1 MRTLDQI
8 DLSLTGLK
16 NHYSR
21 KDFSPVELAGFI
33 LDAVEQA
40 SLAEHHNPIWI
51 RVLTLDEIE
60 KYTGKLTGE
69 NPDGLPLYGV
79 PFAIKDNIDLADIP
93 TTAACP
99 DFSYTPTRTAFVVEQ
114 LVRAG
119 AIPIGKTN
127 MDQFA
132 TGLVGTRS
140 PAPWGACHNVFNKN
154 YIAGGSSSGSALA
167 VAKGLVTFSLGT
179 DTAGS
184 GRVPASLNGIVGLKP
199 SRGLLSTSGVVPAC
213 RSLDCVSIFAR
224 GMEDANAVFDIAASF
239 DPEDPYARE
248 NTYANSK
255 RYFGPAVKTGRLG
268 IPDSKQLNFFGNS
281 EAESLFNQAVQ
292 KLVEQN
298 VELVPIDFA
307 PFAEAAKLLY
317 EGPWVT
323 ERYLAV
329 RELIDT
335 KPESLL
341 PVINRIV
348 SSGKH
353 ASAAQA
359 FSAQYRLMELKRQ
372 AEAELEK
379 VDAIVTPTN
388 GTIYTLEEIEAEP
401 IQLNSNLGYYTNF
414 MNLLDCAAVALP
426 TGFYASGVGFGVT
439 LFHQAFTD
447 KRLLSL
453 AALLHGGV
461 AIPETSKSPYAWV
474 PIVVCGAHME
484 GLPLNWQLVERGAVL
499 TTKTR
504 TAGHYRLYA
513 LAGGPPYRPGLKRV
527 EKAGE
532 KIAVEVWSVPVENVG
547 SFVAE
552 IPAPLGIGKVELED
566 GTWESGFICEP
577 CGLETAI
584 DITETGGWRNY
595 LKTII

>member
-1 MRTLDQI
+1 MITLEQI

-21 KDFSPVELAGFI
+21 NDFTPLELAGFI
-33 LDAVEQA
+33 LDAIEQA
-40 SLAEHHNPIWI
+40 RGAEPHNPIWI
-51 RVLTLDEIE
+51 RLLTLDEIK
-60 KYTGKLTGE
+60 KYTDQLVDK
-69 NPDGLPLYGV
+69 NPDQLPLYGV
-79 PFAIKDNIDLADIP
+79 PFAIKDNIDLADIS

-99 DFSYTPTRTAFVVEQ
+99 DFSYTPTETAFVVGQ
-114 LVRAG
+114 LIRSG

-167 VAKGLVTFSLGT
+167 VAKGLVSFSLGT

-224 GMEDANAVFDIAASF
+224 GIEDANAVFDIAARF

-248 NTYANSK
+248 NSYANSK
-255 RYFGPAVKTGRLG
+255 RYFGLPVKTVRLG
-268 IPDSKQLNFFGNS
+268 VPDSSQLNFFGNV
-281 EAESLFNQAVQ
+281 EAETLFNQAVQ
-292 KLVEQN
+292 KMAGQN
-298 VELVPIDFA
+298 VELVTIDFA
-307 PFAEAAKLLY
+307 PFAKAAKLLY

-329 RELIDT
+329 REQIDR

-341 PVINRIV
+341 PVINRII
-348 SSGKH
+348 SPGKH

-372 AEAELEK
+372 ADSELEK

-401 IQLNSNLGYYTNF
+401 IQFNSNLGYYTNF
-414 MNLLDCAAVALP
+414 MNLLDFAAVAVP
-426 TGFYASGVGFGVT
+426 AGFYANGVGFGVT
-439 LFHQAFTD
+439 LFQRAFTD
-447 KRLLSL
+447 KFLLSI
-453 AALLHGGV
+453 AALCSECMIL
-461 AIPETSKSPYAWV
+461 ATSKSPYTRV

-484 GLPLNWQLVERGAVL
+484 DLPLNWQLVERGAVL
-499 TTKTR
+499 IRKTR

-513 LAGGPPYRPGLKRV
+513 LAGGPPYRPGLKRDGT
-527 EKAGE
+527 AG
-532 KIAVEVWSVPVENVG
+532 KKVDVEVWSVPAENLG
-547 SFVAE
+547 SFVSE

-577 CGLETAI
+577 CGLESAI

-595 LKTII
+595 LRTSV

>member
-8 DLSLTGLK
+8 DLSLTSLAD
-16 NHYSR
+16 HYSR
-21 KDFSPVELAGFI
+21 GEFTPLELAKLI
-33 LDAVEQA
+33 LDAVEQD
-40 SLAEHHNPIWI
+40 ENRNPIWI
-51 RVLTLDEIE
+51 RVLSLEEIK
-60 KYTGKLTGE
+60 KYTDQLSEMKR
-69 NPDGLPLYGV
+69 DQLPLYGV
-79 PFAIKDNIDLADIP
+79 PFAIKDNIDLVDIP

-99 DFSYTPTRTAFVVEQ
+99 DFSYTPTRSAFVVEQ
-114 LVRAG
+114 LIRAG

-140 PAPWGACHNVFNKN
+140 PEPWGACHNALNKN

-167 VAKGLVTFSLGT
+167 VAKGLVSFSLGT

-184 GRVPASLNGIVGLKP
+184 GRIPASLNGIVGLKP

-224 GMEDANAVFDIAASF
+224 GVDDANAVFDIAARF
-239 DPEDPYARE
+239 DPDDPYARE
-248 NTYANSK
+248 NSYANSK
-255 RYFGPAVKTGRLG
+255 RYFGPPVKPVRLG
-268 IPDSKQLNFFGNS
+268 VPDSRQLDFFGNS
-281 EAESLFNQAVQ
+281 EAENLFCQAIQ
-292 KLVEQN
+292 KLAEQN
-298 VELVPIDFA
+298 VELVGVDFS

-323 ERYLAV
+323 ERYLSV

-341 PVINRIV
+341 PVINRII
-348 SSGKH
+348 SPGKH
-353 ASAAQA
+353 ISAAQA

-372 AEAELEK
+372 AETELKK
-379 VDAIVTPTN
+379 VDAVVTPTN
-388 GTIYTLEEIEAEP
+388 GTIYTLKEIEAEP

-414 MNLLDCAAVALP
+414 MNLLDCAAVAVP
-426 TGFYASGVGFGVT
+426 AGFYASGVGFGVT
-439 LFHQAFTD
+439 LFHQAFSD
-447 KRLLSL
+447 KRLMSI
-453 AALLHGGV
+453 ATLLY
-461 AIPETSKSPYAWV
+461 SKVENTLMPKPPYTRV

-499 TTKTR
+499 VKKTR
-504 TAGHYRLYA
+504 TSEGYRLYA
-513 LAGGPPYRPGLKRV
+513 LAGGPPYRPGLKRD
-527 EKAGE
+527 ENAGK

-577 CGLETAI
+577 CGLETAM

-595 LKTII
+595 LKTMQ